1 MKVFQIRSSI
11 VLILSF
17 SLIGSGILV
26 PNSSAQDA
34 QIPDWIK
41 NVAGWWANGEISE
54 NQFLDAIGYL
64 INNNII
70 SIPFMPCSEKTES
83 LTTSSDKKVPDWI
96 KNVAGWWANGE
107 ISENEFLTGI
117 EYLINNNIILLDFIP
132 CSIITESQTISSA
145 KLVPDWV
152 KNNAKW
158 WSEDLIEDADFVNG
172 IEYLIKKQ
180 IIGIDNKK
188 ILGNVPLEDVT
199 FSPSWQINKN
209 NLVFTASS
217 FFEIYAKPG
226 DCIVSDE
233 GNLIWRSLSLA
244 LNPNKMDMYNEVAV
258 WNDPQKTVVVYPFL
272 TFSAYN
278 EPGFYDYYSGEC
290 DDCTTTKITQP
301 TVLYTSSGIGHQALT
316 LLGYTSITDT
326 EIDRNPSILQQFD
339 KVIMLHNEYVTR
351 VMFDA
356 ITSHPNVI
364 YLYPN
369 ALYAEIEVDYVEQTI
384 TLIRG
389 HNYPEPEITN
399 GFDWEFDN
407 THPYEFD
414 SVCLDMGIY
423 NIENGWMTTCYPEN
437 LFLQNTE
444 QLFKLLK
451 LNKDL

>member
-1 MKVFQIRSSI
+1 LKVFQVRFLT
-11 VLILSF
+11 VLILF
-17 SLIGSGILV
+17 ISLLGSTILI
-26 PNSSAQDA
+26 PNSLAQEDA

-54 NQFLDAIGYL
+54 N
-64 INNNII
+64 
-70 SIPFMPCSEKTES
+70 
-83 LTTSSDKKVPDWI
+83 
-96 KNVAGWWANGE
+96 
-107 ISENEFLTGI
+107 EFLAGI

-132 CSIITESQTISSA
+132 CSIKTESQTISSA

-158 WSEDLIEDADFVNG
+158 WSEDLIEDTDFVNG

-180 IIGIDNKK
+180 IIGIDNKN

-199 FSPSWQINKN
+199 FSSSWQINKN
-209 NLVFTASS
+209 YLVFASSS
-217 FFEIYAKPG
+217 FFEIYGKSG
-226 DCIVSDE
+226 DCVVSDK

-244 LNPNKMDMYNEVAV
+244 LNPNKMDMYSEVAV

-316 LLGYTSITDT
+316 ILGYPSIPDI
-326 EIDRNPSILQQFD
+326 EIDKNPSILQQFD
-339 KVIMLHNEYVTR
+339 KVIMLHSEYVTR
-351 VMFDA
+351 TMFDA
-356 ITSHPNVI
+356 ITNHPNVF

-369 ALYAEIEVDYVEQTI
+369 ALYAEIEVNYMDETI

-389 HNYPEPEITN
+389 HNYPEPGITN
-399 GFDWEFDN
+399 GFDWELDN

-414 SVCLDMGIY
+414 SVCLDMDIY
-423 NIENGWMTTCYPEN
+423 KIENGWMTNCYPEN

-451 LNKDL
+451 LIKDL

>member
-1 MKVFQIRSSI
+1 LKVFQVRFLT
-11 VLILSF
+11 VLILF
-17 SLIGSGILV
+17 ISLLGSTILI
-26 PNSSAQDA
+26 PNSLAQEDA

-54 NQFLDAIGYL
+54 N
-64 INNNII
+64 
-70 SIPFMPCSEKTES
+70 
-83 LTTSSDKKVPDWI
+83 
-96 KNVAGWWANGE
+96 
-107 ISENEFLTGI
+107 EFLAGI

-132 CSIITESQTISSA
+132 CSIKTESQTISSA

-158 WSEDLIEDADFVNG
+158 WSEDLIEDTDFVNG

-180 IIGIDNKK
+180 IISIDNKK
-188 ILGNVPLEDVT
+188 ILGNVPLEDVM
-199 FSPSWQINKN
+199 FSSSWQINKN
-209 NLVFTASS
+209 YLVFASSS

-278 EPGFYDYYSGEC
+278 EPGFYDYYSGKC
-290 DDCTTTKITQP
+290 NDCTTTKITQP

-316 LLGYTSITDT
+316 ILGYPSISDI
-326 EIDRNPSILQQFD
+326 EIDKNPSILQQFD

-356 ITSHPNVI
+356 ITNHPNVF

-369 ALYAEIEVDYVEQTI
+369 ALYAEIEVNYMDETI

-389 HNYPEPEITN
+389 HNYPEPGITN
-399 GFDWEFDN
+399 GFDWELDN

-414 SVCLDMGIY
+414 SVCLDMEIY
-423 NIENGWMTTCYPEN
+423 KIENGWMTNCYPEN

-451 LNKDL
+451 LIKDL

>member
-1 MKVFQIRSSI
+1 LKVFQVRFLT
-11 VLILSF
+11 VLILF
-17 SLIGSGILV
+17 ISLLGSTILI
-26 PNSSAQDA
+26 PNSLAQEDA

-54 NQFLDAIGYL
+54 N
-64 INNNII
+64 
-70 SIPFMPCSEKTES
+70 
-83 LTTSSDKKVPDWI
+83 
-96 KNVAGWWANGE
+96 
-107 ISENEFLTGI
+107 EFLAGI

-132 CSIITESQTISSA
+132 CSIKTESQTISSA

-158 WSEDLIEDADFVNG
+158 WSEDLIEDTDFVNG

-180 IIGIDNKK
+180 IISIDNKK

-199 FSPSWQINKN
+199 FSSSWQINKN
-209 NLVFTASS
+209 YLVFASSS
-217 FFEIYAKPG
+217 FFEIYGKSG
-226 DCIVSDE
+226 DCIVSDK

-244 LNPNKMDMYNEVAV
+244 LNPNKMDMYSEVAV

-290 DDCTTTKITQP
+290 NDCTTTKITQP

-316 LLGYTSITDT
+316 ILGYPSIPDI
-326 EIDRNPSILQQFD
+326 EIDKNPSILQQFD
-339 KVIMLHNEYVTR
+339 KVIMLHSEYVTR
-351 VMFDA
+351 TMFDA
-356 ITSHPNVI
+356 ITNHPNVF

-369 ALYAEIEVDYVEQTI
+369 ALYAEIEVNYMDETI

-389 HNYPEPEITN
+389 HNYPEPGITN
-399 GFDWEFDN
+399 GFDWELDN

-414 SVCLDMGIY
+414 SVCLDMEIY
-423 NIENGWMTTCYPEN
+423 KIENGWMTNCYPEN

-451 LNKDL
+451 LIKDL